1 LKALFCDRLILSS
14 FQILLAIGALNMP
27 FSLLLVFLLPI
38 IVVPLVYFA
47 GKKSS
52 KLGATAVGLTAIV
65 NIGLIL
71 TTVPT
76 IISGGVYQESY
87 AWIPV
92 LNSHFSLFVDGI
104 SASIAIIAL
113 VLILAAAIFSAKYIE
128 GKKNLPVYYSLLSLI
143 SVGLVGVFITSNFLL
158 FYFCWE
164 LMLVPAYFI
173 IGGWGYCDSYKA
185 AFKLF
190 IFTHAGAVFV
200 LLGIGY
206 IYIVTGQ
213 TDMFAA
219 QSALITGGF
228 TEAAKWILL
237 ALTAGFAVKMAIVPV
252 HMWLP
257 DAHSEAPATMSALLS
272 GVIISAGAYA
282 ILRLSLTTILPTVAL
297 GDPYFAGAFLHG
309 LAIFGVISAF
319 FGAFIALVE
328 TDIKR
333 IIAYS
338 SIAHMGYVMFGLS
351 LFPSATAVTL
361 AQNAAS
367 IQATASIQA
376 EQVLAGVV
384 TASGAILGTVL
395 HILNHAVSKG
405 LFFLSA
411 GSVMHQTE
419 ERDIRKMGGLAGK
432 MPFTAGSS
440 IVAAL
445 SIAGSPPFACFWSE
459 LFIFVGAFEAFERND
474 PFYLIPTIF
483 MLIAT
488 VLSLAYSL
496 RFVNKVFLGPSKTE
510 NGEVPESGKKIFDVP
525 NSMKV
530 AMLILVAFVVVLG
543 VYPAFFINLIKGVAL
558 I

>member
-1 LKALFCDRLILSS
+1 M
-14 FQILLAIGALNMP
+14 AI
-27 FSLLLVFLLPI
+27 SLLLVFLLPI
-38 IVVPLVYFA
+38 LSIPFVYFA

-52 KLGATAVGLTAIV
+52 KAAGTIVALVGVA
-65 NIGLIL
+65 NIGLVL
-71 TTVPT
+71 ATVPT
-76 IISGGVYQESY
+76 VLRNSVYTESY

-92 LNSHFSLFVDGI
+92 LNSHFSLFLDGI
-104 SASIAIIAL
+104 SASIAIITL
-113 VLILAAAIFSAKYIE
+113 VLITTAALFSIRYME
-128 GKKNLPVYYSLLSLI
+128 GKKNLPVYYALLSLL

-173 IGGWGYCDSYKA
+173 IGGWGYRDSYKA

-200 LLGIGY
+200 LLGIGA
-206 IYIVTGQ
+206 IYITTNQ
-213 TDMFAA
+213 SDMFAA
-219 QSALITGGF
+219 QSALMAPGLAET
-228 TEAAKWILL
+228 AKWVLL

-282 ILRLSLTTILPTVAL
+282 ILRLSLITVLPAVHL
-297 GDPYFAGAFLHG
+297 NDVVFATNFLHG

-338 SIAHMGYVMFGLS
+338 SIAHMGYIMFGLS
-351 LFPSATAVTL
+351 LFPSALALSLSQGATSAQAALTLTGIVAV
-361 AQNAAS
+361 S
-367 IQATASIQA
+367 VATI
-376 EQVLAGVV
+376 
-384 TASGAILGTVL
+384 GTVL

-419 ERDIRKMGGLAGK
+419 ERDIRKMGGLIDK
-432 MPFTAGSS
+432 LPFTGASS

-459 LFIFVGAFEAFERND
+459 FFIFVGAFEIIRTDAF
-474 PFYLIPTIF
+474 YTIPTVF
-483 MLIAT
+483 MLVAT

-496 RFVNKVFLGPSKTE
+496 RFTNKVFLGQPKTE
-510 NGEVPESGKKIFDVP
+510 SVDAPNGRRLVDVP
-525 NSMKV
+525 NSMKI
-530 AMLILVAFVVVLG
+530 AMGILVIFVVILG
-543 VYPAFFINLIKGVAL
+543 VYPTFFINLIKGLPLV
-558 I
+558 

>member
-1 LKALFCDRLILSS
+1 M
-14 FQILLAIGALNMP
+14 AI
-27 FSLLLVFLLPI
+27 SLLLIFLLPI
-38 IVVPLVYFA
+38 LSVPFVYIA

-52 KLGATAVGLTAIV
+52 KAAGTLVALVGIA
-65 NIGLIL
+65 NIGLVL
-71 TTVPT
+71 TTLPT
-76 IISGGVYQESY
+76 VLTNSIYTESY

-92 LNSHFSLFVDGI
+92 LNSHFSLFLDGI
-104 SASIAIIAL
+104 SASIAIVTL
-113 VLILAAAIFSAKYIE
+113 VLITAAAVFSIRYME
-128 GKKNLPVYYSLLSLI
+128 SRKNLPVYYSLLSLL

-173 IGGWGYCDSYKA
+173 IGGWGYRDSYKA

-200 LLGIGY
+200 LLGIGA
-206 IYIVTGQ
+206 IYITTGQ
-213 TDMFAA
+213 SDMFAA
-219 QSALITGGF
+219 QSALMAPGVAET
-228 TEAAKWILL
+228 AKWILL

-252 HMWLP
+252 HLWLP

-282 ILRLSLTTILPTVAL
+282 ILRLSLATVLPAIQL
-297 GDPYFAGAFLHG
+297 NDAAFASNFLHG

-338 SIAHMGYVMFGLS
+338 SIAHMGYVLFGLS
-351 LFPSATAVTL
+351 LFPSAIALTL
-361 AQNAAS
+361 AQGANSATQAALTLTGIVAAS
-367 IQATASIQA
+367 VATI
-376 EQVLAGVV
+376 
-384 TASGAILGTVL
+384 GTVL
-395 HILNHAVSKG
+395 HIVNHAVSKG

-419 ERDIRKMGGLAGK
+419 ERDVRKMGGLIGK
-432 MPFTAGSS
+432 LPFTGVSS

-459 LFIFVGAFEAFERND
+459 FFIFVGAFEIISID
-474 PFYLIPTIF
+474 PFYTIPTVF

-496 RFVNKVFLGPSKTE
+496 RFTNKVFLGQPKTE
-510 NGEVPESGKKIFDVP
+510 SSDGSNGRKLVDVP
-525 NSMKV
+525 NSMKI
-530 AMLILVAFVVVLG
+530 AMGILVVFVVILG
-543 VYPAFFINLIKGVAL
+543 VYPTSFIHLIKA
-558 I
+558 IP